1 MEAWRLTIK
10 PWLQIRITLMMSYP
24 APDMHSALD
33 AHQSEKPG
41 YGSTTLIKN
50 IEIEQRT
57 VEVKVLQSLSL
68 LFFSDAGV
76 CD

>member
-1 MEAWRLTIK
+1 
-10 PWLQIRITLMMSYP
+10 MSYP
-24 APDMHSALD
+24 ALDMHSALD

-57 VEVKVLQSLSL
+57 VEVKVLQSLTL
-68 LFFSDAGV
+68 LFFPMRECATEVV
-76 CD
+76 CTQNGGEGQRVR